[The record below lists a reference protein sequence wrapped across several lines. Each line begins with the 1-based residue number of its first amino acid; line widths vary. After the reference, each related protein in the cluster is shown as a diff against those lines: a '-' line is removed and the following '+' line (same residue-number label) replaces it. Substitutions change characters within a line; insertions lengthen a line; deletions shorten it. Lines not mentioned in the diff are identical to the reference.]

1 MEKDPKGLASALK
14 NILKQDAVQG
24 IAQKKRK
31 ALEDEKAEKS
41 AGANPVVNEEHSDD
55 DDSEDEANGTTSND
69 NADNPLAIDL
79 SELCVGGINDD
90 PFEPTEEDMEAAR
103 TILKID
109 EREGAA
115 DRIYILDGYPAN
127 KAEGDAMIG
136 AGLDGVLDA
145 VIKVYAEDPG
155 ARVRV
160 RGFEPP
166 PSEGTLSRNSSRASM
181 QSIQAS
187 TQAFA
192 EETQQDNVIDAL
204 KQAAATAEG
213 PSWGDVAFLEILV
226 KAGNPLMDL
235 PTIGEEVAEEY
246 SAPEFIGDFM
256 KIVGDVAFEKY
267 RFRKYLSLCDH
278 VVIPN
283 DQWGKFANED
293 DTAFYNQLLD
303 SVPGVCYTVPVLLD
317 CVVATVVRAH
327 EHDLDAT
334 PDPQCPERNAK
345 PLAACSTRP
354 QPPSHR
360 CKVSRQKKPR
370 QAARSRK

>member
-1 MEKDPKGLASALK
+1 MQFGNSPKEA
-14 NILKQDAVQG
+14 
-24 IAQKKRK
+24 K

-192 EETQQDNVIDAL
+192 EKRSKITLLMRSSRRLLLQKVWLGRCCFLEIPL
-204 KQAAATAEG
+204 KQA
-213 PSWGDVAFLEILV
+213 
-226 KAGNPLMDL
+226 N
-235 PTIGEEVAEEY
+235 
-246 SAPEFIGDFM
+246 
-256 KIVGDVAFEKY
+256 
-267 RFRKYLSLCDH
+267 
-278 VVIPN
+278 
-283 DQWGKFANED
+283 
-293 DTAFYNQLLD
+293 LLWI
-303 SVPGVCYTVPVLLD
+303 C
-317 CVVATVVRAH
+317 
-327 EHDLDAT
+327 
-334 PDPQCPERNAK
+334 
-345 PLAACSTRP
+345 
-354 QPPSHR
+354 PPSEKS
-360 CKVSRQKKPR
+360 C
-370 QAARSRK
+370 